1 MTVQCGSDETSHRPR
16 LGPLPTP
23 PLGRVRA
30 PSMEP
35 AALPIKS
42 MALPFYPGEFV
53 PWPHPQRSGRLCPP
67 FRALLLPVRLPATCL
82 IHPFHC
88 RGYTLIMRLLSAFR
102 RNGAS
107 VTAPGTGWSNVPA
120 PFGHQPSSMVWD
132 RSVRQL
138 TIGRCR
144 IPSPLH
150 SPFSPP
156 RPPRTGAKGS
166 CRNDQRA
173 TADDAGFGWMPGCTP
188 DTQAST
194 SDPGAQCVAGGPQQ
208 PFPSTYAASDRLP
221 VDRGRPI
228 VGRLAFGIGRTPTS
242 PAATVLSSGGG
253 GRPLLPGWLRCQLLV
268 SPSMAGAGLACF
280 WLAWTWI
287 RLACTSGALGTR
299 ICSTPSCV
307 EASIASAMTW
317 VGRVIERRK
326 RP

>member
-1 MTVQCGSDETSHRPR
+1 
-16 LGPLPTP
+16 
-23 PLGRVRA
+23 
-30 PSMEP
+30 
-35 AALPIKS
+35 
-42 MALPFYPGEFV
+42 
-53 PWPHPQRSGRLCPP
+53 
-67 FRALLLPVRLPATCL
+67 
-82 IHPFHC
+82 
-88 RGYTLIMRLLSAFR
+88 MRLLTQPSAGTAHPLLP
-102 RNGAS
+102 RNRVIQRAGAL
-107 VTAPGTGWSNVPA
+107 
-120 PFGHQPSSMVWD
+120 GHQPSSMVCD

-173 TADDAGFGWMPGCTP
+173 TADNAGFGWIPAARPTL
-188 DTQAST
+188 TAST

-221 VDRGRPI
+221 VDRGTPI
-228 VGRLAFGIGRTPTS
+228 VGRLAFGIERTPTS

-253 GRPLLPGWLRCQLLV
+253 GRPLLPGWLRRQLLV

-280 WLAWTWI
+280 SLAWTWI

-307 EASIASAMTW
+307 DASIASAMTW